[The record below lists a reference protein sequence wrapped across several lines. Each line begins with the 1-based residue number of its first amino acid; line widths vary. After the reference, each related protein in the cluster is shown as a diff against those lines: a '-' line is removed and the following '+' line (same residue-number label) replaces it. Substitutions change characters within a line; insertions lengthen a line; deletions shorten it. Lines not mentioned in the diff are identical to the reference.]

1 MAEDAAPIFINN
13 GQMARDKTIN
23 IVITEIRSLGFNF
36 LGLTPFGPQP
46 NQPQIPPAIN
56 IN

>member
-1 MAEDAAPIFINN
+1 
-13 GQMARDKTIN
+13 MARDKTIN
-23 IVITEIRSLGFNF
+23 IVITEIRSLVFNF

>member
-1 MAEDAAPIFINN
+1 MAEDVAPIFINN
-13 GQMARDKTIN
+13 GQIARDETIKIATN
-23 IVITEIRSLGFNF
+23 EIRSLVFDF

-46 NQPQIPPAIN
+46 NQPQIPPAIK